1 MPFLLTDSPQKL
13 KLEMT
18 DGTLIIL
25 TDVSPSSPQQ
35 QRHCFLL
42 IKTLEKTILQQVS
55 CENTPIIVLKRMI
68 GSFLKFPSLK
78 RILEF
83 QD

>member
-42 IKTLEKTILQQVS
+42 IKFIKKNYSSASEL
-55 CENTPIIVLKRMI
+55 
-68 GSFLKFPSLK
+68 
-78 RILEF
+78 
-83 QD
+83 